1 VGTHEEEARVVE
13 IPSNELLEHLAVGVL
28 VTDDA
33 GNEVLRNS
41 RVDVLLEPTFLA
53 SRERLSRRLSSLAQ
67 RCQDG
72 EATSSECFESTNGNA
87 GGVRVS
93 ASSLA
98 DGGTLF
104 TVEPLEISERV
115 NERVRQFV
123 AHMTH
128 DLRTPLTSILGA
140 SDLLLSGRVGEPDER
155 HAKLLR
161 IVGEGTQ
168 RMASLLSEISARFV
182 APEDDQ

>member
-1 VGTHEEEARVVE
+1 MAE
-13 IPSNELLEHLAVGVL
+13 IHSDELLEHLAVGVL
-28 VTDDA
+28 VTDGA
-33 GNEVLRNS
+33 GNEVLRTS
-41 RVDVLLEPTFLA
+41 QVDALLEPTFLA
-53 SRERLSRRLSSLAQ
+53 SRDRLSRRLSSLAQ

-72 EATSSECFESTNGNA
+72 EATSSECFESASGDT

-93 ASSLA
+93 ASSLSE
-98 DGGTLF
+98 GGTLF
-104 TVEPLEISERV
+104 TVEPLEVSERV

-123 AHMTH
+123 ALMTH

-182 APEDDQ
+182 ATEDDQ

>member
-1 VGTHEEEARVVE
+1 
-13 IPSNELLEHLAVGVL
+13 
-28 VTDDA
+28 
-33 GNEVLRNS
+33 
-41 RVDVLLEPTFLA
+41 
-53 SRERLSRRLSSLAQ
+53 
-67 RCQDG
+67 
-72 EATSSECFESTNGNA
+72 
-87 GGVRVS
+87 
-93 ASSLA
+93 
-98 DGGTLF
+98 
-104 TVEPLEISERV
+104 VEPLEVSAQV
-115 NERVRQFV
+115 NDRVRQFV

-182 APEDDQ
+182 AAEDDQ